1 MLTNIS
7 ALTKTLSTGS
17 RQHLLFSQVMNPD
30 LSNLVRIQVLKNRK
44 IWKKETKELDLA
56 FVSPESVYQA
66 TVPVEAIR
74 FAKNN
79 NK

>member
-1 MLTNIS
+1 
-7 ALTKTLSTGS
+7 
-17 RQHLLFSQVMNPD
+17 MNPD
-30 LSNLVRIQVLKNRK
+30 LSNLVRKQVLKNRK
-44 IWKKETKELDLA
+44 IWKMETKELNLA

-66 TVPVEAIR
+66 TVPVEAKR

>member
-1 MLTNIS
+1 MLE
-7 ALTKTLSTGS
+7 TKQRSLKEGC
-17 RQHLLFSQVMNPD
+17 QLIKNCFEK
-30 LSNLVRIQVLKNRK
+30 QVLKNRK
-44 IWKKETKELDLA
+44 IWKMETKELNLA

-66 TVPVEAIR
+66 TVPVEAKR

>member
-1 MLTNIS
+1 M
-7 ALTKTLSTGS
+7 
-17 RQHLLFSQVMNPD
+17 
-30 LSNLVRIQVLKNRK
+30 
-44 IWKKETKELDLA
+44 ETKELNLA

-66 TVPVEAIR
+66 TVPVEAKR